1 MRSGWLESG
10 PSPDADRMSL
20 PSWIRPRPWIAA
32 LVAVLAFGL
41 WSDVRRAQRVAYVSR
56 LTEVAPRS
64 DPASAS
70 GYAGGVRHLTIPAHN
85 LGSFEWIA
93 QTQQMLAEGGWRV
106 RHVSYDNHPAGREVR
121 RASLYRWWL
130 AALASV
136 DQAITDRP
144 AGVAVEDA
152 ALYADPLLRLLLLLS
167 LTLFVARRFGGRSAA
182 GMAAA
187 LGLLFPY
194 AACSL
199 PGQPD
204 DQTLVLG
211 AVLWSLVAGLAGW
224 QRGGRGW
231 FALAGL
237 LGGIALWAD
246 VSVGVPLV
254 VGIAVG
260 GVLQAWVMRGR
271 PDAEVRP
278 AWGAWGLGGAAAV
291 WLGVLLDYY
300 PDAVQLHQLDALHPL
315 YGLAWL
321 GLAGLL
327 AAATDRI
334 SGRTA
339 RSRWLGLTRVGGAA
353 IALGALPAIMVWQH
367 SRGFLI
373 PPLLSG
379 RISDLPETGVAP
391 DLITWL
397 GAAAPVASLATLLPL
412 MLVVVVGWVLL
423 RGEATDPR
431 RATLAWALGPVA
443 VALGFALL
451 RMRWWAVVDAT
462 LVVLLVAATGP
473 TVKPLPAL
481 VRAAWGA
488 GVAMVLAWSF
498 LVMVPRGSATAEGIA
513 KSEVESLIERDLAH
527 WLAARVP
534 DGKAVVLAP
543 PELAASLIHYGG
555 FRTLSTPYRENHEG
569 FAAAVRIV
577 SAALADE
584 AYALAKRREVTH
596 IVIPSWDNSLDEYAR
611 LSGTPPEKTLIGLL
625 HQWLPPRWLR
635 PVAYQ
640 MPAIPGFEGGTVVVF
655 EVVDLQDDATSLSR
669 LAEYFVESGDLDSA
683 AKVADALMHWY
694 PEDVGALVARAGV
707 ERARGNA
714 VGFARCLTALEP
726 SLGSLEDLAWERRV
740 MLSLVLAEAR
750 RLDAAR
756 EQLRRSFA
764 DMDDS
769 KLRSLTTGT
778 LYRVLALARVAGL
791 PITNSKLRQT
801 AWELLPADLRDQ
813 LEALPAGAPPAGA

>member
-1 MRSGWLESG
+1 M
-10 PSPDADRMSL
+10 SP
-20 PSWIRPRPWIAA
+20 PSWIRPRLWIAV
-32 LVAVLAFGL
+32 LVAVVAFGL
-41 WSDVRRAQRVAYVSR
+41 WSDASRLHRVEYVSR
-56 LTEVAPRS
+56 LTEAAPRT
-64 DPASAS
+64 DPASPS
-70 GYAGGVRHLTIPAHN
+70 GYAGGVRHLTVPAHN

-93 QTQQMLAEGGWRV
+93 QTQQMLAAGGWRV
-106 RHVSYDNHPAGREVR
+106 RRVGYDNHPAGREVR

-130 AALASV
+130 AALASA
-136 DQAITDRP
+136 DQAINDRAP
-144 AGVAVEDA
+144 GIAVEQA
-152 ALYADPLLRLLLLLS
+152 ALYADPLLRLLLLLT
-167 LTLFVARRFGGRSAA
+167 LTLFVARRFGGRAA
-182 GMAAA
+182 AYTAAA
-187 LGLLFPY
+187 LGLVFPY
-194 AACSL
+194 AVCFL

-211 AVLWSLVAGLAGW
+211 AVLWSLVSWLVGG

-231 FALAGL
+231 FAFAGF
-237 LGGIALWAD
+237 LGGVVLWAD
-246 VSVGVPLV
+246 VSVGAPLAM
-254 VGIAVG
+254 GIAVG
-260 GVLQAWVMRGR
+260 GVWQAWVVRGR
-271 PDAEVRP
+271 AEAAARP
-278 AWGAWGLGGAAAV
+278 AWGAWGLGGATAV

-300 PDAVQLHQLDALHPL
+300 PDGVQLSQLDALHPL

-321 GLAGLL
+321 GLAGL
-327 AAATDRI
+327 AATATDRI
-334 SGRTA
+334 SGRPA
-339 RSRWLGLTRVGGAA
+339 RSRWLEFTRAIGAA
-353 IALGALPAIMVWQH
+353 IALGLLPAIMVWQH

-373 PPLLSG
+373 PHLMSG
-379 RISDLPETGVAP
+379 RISGLPETGAGSS
-391 DLITWL
+391 LITWV
-397 GAAAPVASLATLLPL
+397 GTAAPIAWLATLLPL
-412 MLVVVVGWVLL
+412 GLLVAVGGILL
-423 RGEATDPR
+423 RGDTADPR
-431 RATLAWALGPVA
+431 RANLAWALGPVA
-443 VALGFALL
+443 VALGFALWRL
-451 RMRWWAVVDAT
+451 RWWAVVDAT
-462 LVVLLVAATGP
+462 LVVLLIAATGSSA
-473 TVKPLPAL
+473 KAL
-481 VRAAWGA
+481 SGAGRAAWSA
-488 GVAMVLAWSF
+488 GVAVVLACSF
-498 LVMVPRGSATAEGIA
+498 LVVVPRGAATDEGIA

-534 DGKAVVLAP
+534 EGRAVVLAP
-543 PELAASLIHYGG
+543 PDLAASLIHYGG
-555 FRTLSTPYRENHEG
+555 FHTLSTPYRENSEG

-683 AKVADALMHWY
+683 AKVADALMHWH

-726 SLGSLEDLAWERRV
+726 SLGSLDDLAWERRV

-750 RLDAAR
+750 RLEMAR

-764 DMDDS
+764 EMDDA

-778 LYRVLALARVAGL
+778 LYRVLALARVLGL
-791 PITNSKLRQT
+791 PIADPRLRQT

-813 LEALPAGAPPAGA
+813 LEALPAGATPAGA